1 MKLFTIIE
9 QIIFSTYEGMI
20 RVMYKE
26 GESENMAE
34 LLRALPGV
42 TTVTNAGSSSE
53 MGSMTFKVK
62 LITQKT
68 GEEAF
73 AAFKSNATSTYPG
86 IIKIE
91 IANETIEEK

>member
-9 QIIFSTYEGMI
+9 QIVFSTYEGMI

-26 GESENMAE
+26 GESENIAE
-34 LLRALPGV
+34 LLRALPGI
-42 TTVTNAGSSSE
+42 TTVTNAGSSTD
-53 MGSMTFKVK
+53 MGAMTFKVK
-62 LITQKT
+62 LITQKE

-73 AAFKSNATSTYPG
+73 EAFKSNATSKYPN

>member
-1 MKLFTIIE
+1 MKLLTIIE
-9 QIIFSTYEGMI
+9 QIVFNTYEGMV

-26 GESENMAE
+26 GESENIAE
-34 LLRALPGV
+34 LLRALPGI

-53 MGSMTFKVK
+53 MGAMT
-62 LITQKT
+62 
-68 GEEAF
+68 
-73 AAFKSNATSTYPG
+73 FKSNATSKYPN

>member
-1 MKLFTIIE
+1 MKLFSIIE
-9 QIIFSTYEGMI
+9 QIMFNTYEGMV

-42 TTVTNAGSSSE
+42 TTVTNAGASAE
-53 MGSMTFKVK
+53 MGAMTFKIK
-62 LITQKT
+62 LISQQE
-68 GEEAF
+68 GIEAF
-73 AAFKSNATSTYPG
+73 NAFKTNATSKYPN

-91 IANETIEEK
+91 IAEETIEDK

>member
-1 MKLFTIIE
+1 MKLVDIIKE
-9 QIIFSTYEGMI
+9 IQFKTYEGMVRI
-20 RVMYKE
+20 LYKD
-26 GESENMAE
+26 GESEDLAE

-42 TTVTNAGSSSE
+42 TTVTNAGSSAE
-53 MGSMTFKVK
+53 MSTMTFKIK

-73 AAFKSNATSTYPG
+73 ESFKSNAQNKYPN

-91 IANETIEEK
+91 TAVETIIEK

>member
-1 MKLFTIIE
+1 MKLITIIE
-9 QIIFSTYEGMI
+9 QIIFNTYEGMV
-20 RVMYKE
+20 RVRYKE

-42 TTVTNAGSSSE
+42 TTVTNAGASSE
-53 MGSMTFKVK
+53 MGTMTFKIK

-68 GEEAF
+68 AEEAF
-73 AAFKSNATSTYPG
+73 EAFKSNAKGKYTG
-86 IIKIE
+86 IIEIE

>member
-1 MKLFTIIE
+1 MKLLTLIE
-9 QIIFSTYEGMI
+9 QILFNTYEGMVRI
-20 RVMYKE
+20 LYKE
-26 GESENMAE
+26 GESEDMAD

-53 MGSMTFKVK
+53 LGSMTFKIK

-73 AAFKSNATSTYPG
+73 EAFKSNAKSKYSV
-86 IIKIE
+86 IDKIE

>member
-1 MKLFTIIE
+1 MKLLKLIE
-9 QIIFSTYEGMI
+9 QINFKTYEGMVRI
-20 RVMYKE
+20 LYKE
-26 GESENMAE
+26 GESEDLAE

-42 TTVTNAGSSSE
+42 TTVTNAGSAAE
-53 MGSMTFKVK
+53 MSMMTFKIK

-73 AAFKSNATSTYPG
+73 EAFKSNAKSKYPN

-91 IANETIEEK
+91 TATETIIEK

>member
-1 MKLFTIIE
+1 MKLLALIE
-9 QIIFSTYEGMI
+9 QIVFNTYEGMVRI
-20 RVMYKE
+20 MYKE
-26 GESENMAE
+26 GESENMAD

-42 TTVTNAGSSSE
+42 TTVTNAGANAE
-53 MGSMTFKVK
+53 MGAMTFKIK

-68 GEEAF
+68 AEEAF
-73 AAFKSNATSTYPG
+73 EAFKTNAKNKYPG